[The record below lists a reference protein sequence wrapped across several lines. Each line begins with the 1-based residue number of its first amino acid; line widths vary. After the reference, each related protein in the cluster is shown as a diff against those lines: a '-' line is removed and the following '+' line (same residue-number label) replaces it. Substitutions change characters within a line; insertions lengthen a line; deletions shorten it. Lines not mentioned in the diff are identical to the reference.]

1 MIRPRP
7 GASACIALLEQ
18 LGLGHRIDYKP
29 RLLSGGERQ
38 RVAIARALVNRPRLV
53 LADEPTAA
61 LDKDATRI
69 VIELLKQTTVEHG
82 AAVIMVTH
90 DYRIIECADRL
101 VHMVDGRIV
110 SDVVLHDALRICE
123 FLRAVEPFRA
133 LTPAQLTHVA
143 EKMTKRHFA
152 AGETIVREGET
163 GEEFF
168 LISDGE
174 VDVVRADQEVARL
187 GRRRFFRRG
196 GADQRRA
203 AQRHDRRHRTARHL
217 CPRQV
222 RFPRGGGIE
231 PVLPRSALPRLFRAP
246 LTAGRVAQ
254 NGRMEPRSRS
264 WGALCRKV
272 LLPAAAN
279 SPMRRR
285 VAEIAPA
292 RGREEIESA
301 PAGARRAEARLRD
314 SELFLLVLA
323 LGAGVAA
330 GLGVVLID
338 LLLGLIRH
346 FAFAIPAGGHLSD
359 AAALEPARLVLM
371 PVLGGILV
379 GLSSLLLRRWR
390 PREVV
395 DAIEANALF
404 GGRMSLGDSLGL
416 VWVTI
421 LSGGFGASV
430 GLEAAYTQLG
440 AALASRL
447 GRSVDLRRDDVR
459 TLVGC
464 GAAGAIAAAFNAP
477 LTGAFYAFELIIGSY
492 TLQALAPV
500 GIAALTGALVVR
512 GLVGSN
518 PIFVVWHDI
527 ALSPSDY
534 LAFFGLGLASAGLG
548 ILTMKGVT
556 STEALFRAQAVPRW
570 ARPALG
576 GLIVGLIALPFPQVL
591 GSGHGGILS
600 ALAFRL
606 RSAVSGRADRGQD
619 HRLGDL
625 DRFRVSRR
633 AVQLLA
639 VSRQPVR
646 QPDRRVADAA
656 RAGSRRRSADLCAG
670 RDGRGRRRDRRRAD
684 DDDHAGAGNHRRLFG
699 DDRGHGRRRHRGDRG
714 APLVWLFLC
723 HLAVSPA
730 RAGDPQP
737 RGCRLDQRAVDRPD
751 DAARPGGDRRRPA
764 ARRIAPPLSGRQ
776 HQAGVRRRRR
786 RPPVRAS
793 SIRPRPNGAD
803 GAGEAKTVGD
813 LVTEPAPFLLPGD
826 DLRTALDR
834 FSQAAQETLP
844 VIDNPDGRRVLGY
857 LSEAYALR
865 RYAHELERHRGAQQ
879 DDAGIFSPT
888 AGDAT
893 ATPTEA
899 QK

>member
-1 MIRPRP
+1 
-7 GASACIALLEQ
+7 
-18 LGLGHRIDYKP
+18 
-29 RLLSGGERQ
+29 
-38 RVAIARALVNRPRLV
+38 
-53 LADEPTAA
+53 
-61 LDKDATRI
+61 
-69 VIELLKQTTVEHG
+69 
-82 AAVIMVTH
+82 
-90 DYRIIECADRL
+90 
-101 VHMVDGRIV
+101 
-110 SDVVLHDALRICE
+110 
-123 FLRAVEPFRA
+123 
-133 LTPAQLTHVA
+133 
-143 EKMTKRHFA
+143 
-152 AGETIVREGET
+152 
-163 GEEFF
+163 
-168 LISDGE
+168 
-174 VDVVRADQEVARL
+174 
-187 GRRRFFRRG
+187 
-196 GADQRRA
+196 
-203 AQRHDRRHRTARHL
+203 
-217 CPRQV
+217 
-222 RFPRGGGIE
+222 
-231 PVLPRSALPRLFRAP
+231 
-246 LTAGRVAQ
+246 
-254 NGRMEPRSRS
+254 
-264 WGALCRKV
+264 
-272 LLPAAAN
+272 
-279 SPMRRR
+279 MRWL

-292 RGREEIESA
+292 EGREEIESA
-301 PAGARRAEARLRD
+301 APGSHRAEARLRD

-330 GLGVVLID
+330 GLGVVLTD
-338 LLLGLIRH
+338 LLLDLIRR
-346 FAFAIPAGGHLSD
+346 FAFAVPDEGHLSQ
-359 AAALEPARLVLM
+359 ANAIVEPARLMLM

-379 GLSSLLLRRWR
+379 GVSSLLLRRWR

-556 STEALFRAQAVPRW
+556 STESLFRSQAVPRW

-600 ALAFRL
+600 ALHSGFALPFLAGLIVAKIIASAISIGSGFRGGL
-606 RSAVSGRADRGQD
+606 FSSSLFLGSLFGSLIGDLLT
-619 HRLGDL
+619 RLGPGLAADPL
-625 DRFRVSRR
+625 IYALVGMGAVAAAIVGAPMTMIMLVLETTGDFSATIGVMVGVVTAAIAVRHWFGYSFATWRFHLRGLAIRSPEDVGWINELLIGPMMRR
-633 AVQLLA
+633 DPAVI
-639 VSRQPVR
+639 
-646 QPDRRVADAA
+646 
-656 RAGSRRRSADLCAG
+656 SADLPLDELRRRFPAG
-670 RDGRGRRRDRRRAD
+670 STKQVFVVDGDGR
-684 DDDHAGAGNHRRLFG
+684 
-699 DDRGHGRRRHRGDRG
+699 
-714 APLVWLFLC
+714 
-723 HLAVSPA
+723 
-730 RAGDPQP
+730 
-737 RGCRLDQRAVDRPD
+737 
-751 DAARPGGDRRRPA
+751 
-764 ARRIAPPLSGRQ
+764 LSGIIDPTE
-776 HQAGVRRRRR
+776 A
-786 RPPVRAS
+786 
-793 SIRPRPNGAD
+793 NG
-803 GAGEAKTVGD
+803 GGEAKNVGA
-813 LVTEPAPFLLPGD
+813 LVSEPAPYLLPGD

-888 AGDAT
+888 AGD
-893 ATPTEA
+893 PTTVPPA